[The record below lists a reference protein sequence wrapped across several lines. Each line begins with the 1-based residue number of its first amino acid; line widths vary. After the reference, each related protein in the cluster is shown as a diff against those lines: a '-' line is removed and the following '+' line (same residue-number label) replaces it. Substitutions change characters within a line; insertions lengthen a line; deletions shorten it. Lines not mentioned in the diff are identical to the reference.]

1 MKNTTH
7 PTFGSLVRG
16 TGAAALITVA
26 SLSAALADEQR
37 HGLENFLAHPANFVA
52 ISEGL
57 TGPVTSAT
65 MADNTLA
72 VQFVI
77 PTHAG
82 ETVGEYV
89 GTVDVNGLFVG
100 EGILTPEH
108 GEARTVEVIMSFEND
123 GTVVAAV
130 DGDIEDSGFLPTTM
144 HFGF

>member
-1 MKNTTH
+1 MKNTTRQ
-7 PTFGSLVRG
+7 TFGSIVRG

-26 SLSAALADEQR
+26 SLSVAQAAEQR
-37 HGLENFLAHPANFVA
+37 HGLQKFLAHPANFVA

-65 MADNTLA
+65 MADNKLA

-77 PTHAG
+77 PTHTG

-89 GTVDVNGLFVG
+89 GTVDENGLFVG
-100 EGILTPEH
+100 EGVLTPEH
-108 GEARTVEVIMSFEND
+108 GKARIVEVIMSFEDD

-130 DGDIEDSGFLPTTM
+130 DGDIEDFGFLPTAM
-144 HFGF
+144 RYGF